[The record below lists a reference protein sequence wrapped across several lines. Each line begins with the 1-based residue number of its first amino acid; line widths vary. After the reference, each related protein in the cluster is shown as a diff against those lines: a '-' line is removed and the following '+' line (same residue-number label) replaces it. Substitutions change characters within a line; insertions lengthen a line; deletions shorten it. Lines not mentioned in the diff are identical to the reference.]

1 MHAGSEM
8 KTGISSLS
16 VIDTLL
22 VLVVVI
28 WGVNFTLVKIALM
41 EMNPLVF
48 NCFRVIIASVF
59 LIILSC
65 FKKNSRPNRQTFLQL
80 SAIGLIGNGI
90 YQVLFILGIY
100 RTAAGVTA
108 LILAA
113 TPIFVM
119 IIDSILHVE
128 KIGYREWVGVI
139 FSFIGITL
147 MIHIESLGS
156 VSNSA
161 LIGDLLILVG
171 TVCWASYIAL
181 SKPLLSS
188 ISPLQF
194 VTYTVIL
201 GSPIVIFAS
210 LPSILSL
217 DLRTVSWENWSI
229 VGYSAILSIA
239 VAYIIWYSSVQ
250 RIGTTRTAI
259 YQNLVPLIAVV
270 IAWQILGEQL
280 ITRQLLGGAMIFLG
294 IYLTRFSK

>member
-1 MHAGSEM
+1 M
-8 KTGISSLS
+8 KTGIGSLS
-16 VIDTLL
+16 LIDLLL

-28 WGVNFTLVKIALM
+28 WGVNFTIVKIALL

-48 NCFRVIIASVF
+48 NCFRVIVASVF
-59 LIILSC
+59 LIILSY
-65 FKKNSRPNRQTFLQL
+65 FKKSSRPSRSIFLQL
-80 SAIGLIGNGI
+80 FAIGLIGNGI
-90 YQVLFILGIY
+90 YQELFILGIY

-128 KIGYREWVGVI
+128 KIGYREWIGVI
-139 FSFIGITL
+139 FSFIGIML

-156 VSNSA
+156 LGNSA
-161 LIGDLLILVG
+161 LIGDLLILAG
-171 TVCWASYIAL
+171 TICWASYIAL
-181 SKPLLSS
+181 AKPILSS
-188 ISPLQF
+188 VNPLQF

-210 LPSILSL
+210 LPSLLSL
-217 DLRTVSWENWSI
+217 DLRTVSWENWGIIS
-229 VGYSAILSIA
+229 YSALLSIA
-239 VAYIIWYSSVQ
+239 VAYTIWYASIQ
-250 RIGTTRTAI
+250 RIGTARTAI

-280 ITRQLLGGAMIFLG
+280 LTRQLLGGAMIFLG
-294 IYLTRFSK
+294 IYLTRFSN

>member
-1 MHAGSEM
+1 M
-8 KTGISSLS
+8 KTGIGSLS
-16 VIDTLL
+16 LIDLLL

-28 WGVNFTLVKIALM
+28 WGVNFTIVKIALL

-48 NCFRVIIASVF
+48 NCFRVIVASVF

-65 FKKNSRPNRQTFLQL
+65 FKKSSRPSRSIFLQL
-80 SAIGLIGNGI
+80 FAIGLIGNGI
-90 YQVLFILGIY
+90 YQELFILGIY

-128 KIGYREWVGVI
+128 KIGYREWIGVI
-139 FSFIGITL
+139 FSFIGIML

-156 VSNSA
+156 VGNSA
-161 LIGDLLILVG
+161 LIGDLLIVAG

-181 SKPLLSS
+181 SKSILSS
-188 ISPLQF
+188 VSPLQF

-210 LPSILSL
+210 LPSLLSL
-217 DLRTVSWENWSI
+217 DLHTVTWENWGIIS
-229 VGYSAILSIA
+229 YSALLSIG
-239 VAYIIWYSSVQ
+239 VAYTIWYSSVQ
-250 RIGTTRTAI
+250 RIGTARTAI

-280 ITRQLLGGAMIFLG
+280 LTRQLLGGLMIFLG
-294 IYLTRFSK
+294 IYRTRFSN